1 MHVDHINIAAPA
13 RLLEEVK
20 DWYQQVLDLVEGFRP
35 QFSGKGYWLYSGS
48 KPIVHLSERDG
59 YLESDSQGYLDHV
72 AFQGSGLGAMEE
84 RLRSLGIEYRSN
96 HIPEIPMTQLFVR
109 DPAGTGVEINFP
121 DEH

>member
-1 MHVDHINIAAPA
+1 
-13 RLLEEVK
+13 
-20 DWYQQVLDLVEGFRP
+20 
-35 QFSGKGYWLYSGS
+35 
-48 KPIVHLSERDG
+48 
-59 YLESDSQGYLDHV
+59 
-72 AFQGSGLGAMEE
+72 MEE